1 MLPSRLIKSLWLW
14 IWLPHRMWRRSVT
27 ASNSSIQ
34 EYTHMD
40 DTHIPPT
47 QGAKQI
53 SNSLSHWTVSLGEI
67 HDSSLLYAPRTT
79 PWSLKILLFVNREK
93 FIRFLVKGNLETPL
107 PPPPPRPGLSDP
119 LAPSLNNWREP
130 STLALTSPNMIRV
143 STLVGFEVMK
153 FSLFILSVF
162 IYRSRWSMSCE

>member
-1 MLPSRLIKSLWLW
+1 MS
-14 IWLPHRMWRRSVT
+14 RRSVT

-53 SNSLSHWTVSLGEI
+53 SNSLSHCTVSLGEI
-67 HDSSLLYAPRTT
+67 HDSSFLYAPRTT

-93 FIRFLVKGNLETPL
+93 FIRFLVKGNLETPF
-107 PPPPPRPGLSDP
+107 PPPPPP
-119 LAPSLNNWREP
+119 LPHSP
-130 STLALTSPNMIRV
+130 TLYLPP
-143 STLVGFEVMK
+143 
-153 FSLFILSVF
+153 
-162 IYRSRWSMSCE
+162 

>member
-14 IWLPHRMWRRSVT
+14 RRLRHRMSRRSVT
-27 ASNSSIQ
+27 ANNSSIQ

-40 DTHIPPT
+40 DPHIPPT

-53 SNSLSHWTVSLGEI
+53 SNSLSHCTVSLGEI

-79 PWSLKILLFVNREK
+79 PWSLKILLFVNSEK
-93 FIRFLVKGNLETPL
+93 FIIFLVKGDLETP
-107 PPPPPRPGLSDP
+107 PSPSPSSPLSDP
-119 LAPSLNNWREP
+119 LPPSLNNWREP

>member
-1 MLPSRLIKSLWLW
+1 MS
-14 IWLPHRMWRRSVT
+14 RRSVT

-40 DTHIPPT
+40 DPHIPPT

-53 SNSLSHWTVSLGEI
+53 SNSLSHCTVSLGEI

-93 FIRFLVKGNLETPL
+93 FIIFLVKCDLET
-107 PPPPPRPGLSDP
+107 PPPPPP
-119 LAPSLNNWREP
+119 LPHSP
-130 STLALTSPNMIRV
+130 TLYLPPQKTDENLLPLR
-143 STLVGFEVMK
+143 
-153 FSLFILSVF
+153 
-162 IYRSRWSMSCE
+162 

>member
-14 IWLPHRMWRRSVT
+14 RWLPHRMSRRSVT

-40 DTHIPPT
+40 DPHIPPT

-53 SNSLSHWTVSLGEI
+53 SNSLSHCTVSLGEI

-93 FIRFLVKGNLETPL
+93 FIIFLVKGDLETP
-107 PPPPPRPGLSDP
+107 PSSSPSSPLSDP
-119 LAPSLNNWREP
+119 LPPSLNNWREP

>member
-14 IWLPHRMWRRSVT
+14 RWLPHRMWRRSVT

-40 DTHIPPT
+40 DPHIPPT

-53 SNSLSHWTVSLGEI
+53 SNSLSHCTVSLGEI

-79 PWSLKILLFVNREK
+79 CTLVFKDFIVRESWKVHYISREMWSRD
-93 FIRFLVKGNLETPL
+93 
-107 PPPPPRPGLSDP
+107 PPSPSPSSPLSDP
-119 LAPSLNNWREP
+119 LPPSLNNWREP

-153 FSLFILSVF
+153 FSLFIFSVF